1 MNVNIKEF
9 IEKRPHLSDALR
21 LYEKVIE
28 FKKAVS
34 SIYKGTII
42 LEDAAYPSGLI
53 NPIFEEFSSIFD
65 MAEENLAS
73 LKEAMRMGQIDLT
86 RIPLNEIP
94 AFSLPYHEEEIAM
107 ILFLIAKPYFLRLR
121 DSYNIDNTFWQE
133 GRCPVCNSTPSI
145 ASIDN
150 DGRRHLYCS
159 FCETT
164 GHYKRIGCPACLN
177 DDSSKMNIITAE
189 GEDGFRI
196 DICDACNSYL
206 KTVEFR
212 ILHDLNPEVADLI
225 SLPLDIIAQDKGYR
239 RLSPNPIGMIRMT

>member
-1 MNVNIKEF
+1 MAMT
-9 IEKRPHLSDALR
+9 IEEIINKRPHLKDTLR

-34 SIYKGTII
+34 SIYKGTIT

-53 NPIFEEFSSIFD
+53 NPIFEEFSSILD
-65 MAEENLAS
+65 IPEENLSS
-73 LKEAMRMGQIDLT
+73 LKEAMRLGQIDLT
-86 RIPLNEIP
+86 RLPLNEVP
-94 AFSLPYHEEEIAM
+94 SFSLPYHEEELAM
-107 ILFLIAKPYFLRLR
+107 ILFLIGKPYFLRLR
-121 DSYNIDNTFWQE
+121 DLYNIDNIFWQE
-133 GRCPVCNSTPSI
+133 GRCPICNATPSI
-145 ASIDN
+145 ASIDK

-159 FCETT
+159 FCETR

-177 DDSSKMNIITAE
+177 DDTSKMNIITAE

-206 KTVEFR
+206 KTIEFR
-212 ILHDLNPEVADLI
+212 ILNDLTPEVADLI

-239 RLSPNPIGMIRMT
+239 RNSPNPLGMTRIA